1 MMPTMRSAD
10 DTARA
15 KSGTPARFALRRTVG
30 ASLLIAAI
38 GAGGAAP
45 TQAQTAQT
53 IARVKSAVVAVGTYQ
68 RTRTPPFRFL
78 GTGFAVGDGSLVA
91 TNAHV
96 LPEVLDAGNEPET
109 LAVLLPG
116 SDARRVQVRT
126 VSRAARDDEH
136 DLALLRLSGA
146 PLPALAVRDSA
157 TVAEGDAFLFT
168 GFPLGAALGPHPATH
183 RAMIA
188 AITPIAIPPANAR
201 QLDPKI
207 VRRLQAGPFPVF
219 QLDATAYP
227 GNSGSPLFDAATGE
241 VVGVINMVFVKG
253 TKEAAIAQPSGI
265 TYAIPSRHLLDLL
278 GATR

>member
-1 MMPTMRSAD
+1 MRAND
-10 DTARA
+10 ATVLALAARA
-15 KSGTPARFALRRTVG
+15 WRRARRCAAGAVMLLAALG
-30 ASLLIAAI
+30 ASVAASAQ
-38 GAGGAAP
+38 G
-45 TQAQTAQT
+45 QTAQT
-53 IARVKSAVVAVGTYQ
+53 IARVKSAVVAVGTFQ
-68 RTRTPPFRFL
+68 RTRTPPFRFH

-96 LPEVLDAGNEPET
+96 LPEALNAGSEPET

-116 SDARRVQVRT
+116 PDPQRVQVRAVT
-126 VSRAARDDEH
+126 RAARDDEH

-146 PLPALAVRDSA
+146 PLPALALRDSA
-157 TVAEGDAFLFT
+157 TVGEGDTFLFT

-188 AITPIAIPPANAR
+188 AITPIAIPPARAQ
-201 QLDPKI
+201 QLDPKLL
-207 VRRLQAGPFPVF
+207 RRLKTGAFPVF

-227 GNSGSPLFDAATGE
+227 GNSGSPLFDASTGE

-253 TKEAAIAQPSGI
+253 TKEAALAQPSGI

-278 GATR
+278 AATR